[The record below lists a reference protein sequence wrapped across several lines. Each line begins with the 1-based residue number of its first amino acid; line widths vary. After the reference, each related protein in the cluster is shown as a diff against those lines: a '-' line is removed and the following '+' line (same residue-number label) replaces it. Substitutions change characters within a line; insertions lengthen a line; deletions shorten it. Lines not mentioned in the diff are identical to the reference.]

1 MADPII
7 AGLGVVALMGAAA
20 TISGAA
26 EDLESDVGSMSNPN
40 SQVQLAPQMGNLHR
54 IFNKAVSGEPVQ
66 MGTMAG
72 IAGSVAFVLIS
83 LNLPVIMALAGGAAF
98 AALVHA
104 TFATTSHLGRTVSV
118 SKFGQPLFLDVVTEH
133 LGPIAGHGFIV
144 TFTIIGVSY
153 LMTLPI
159 QGFAHP
165 FPLPM
170 LAVLWGITIGA
181 IGSSTGDIHYGGERE
196 YQQYPFGGGIPV
208 RIHGDITRKAE
219 LGARNSLDA
228 VNFCAKYGGPVTGF
242 CFGAIVFFSFWSTVV
257 GGIFGSV
264 TGTILPGNSDS
275 NTALAVGTTILF
287 IIIILIIIINNRM
300 EVFARN
306 KYGPYLK

>member
-1 MADPII
+1 MVVDPMI

-20 TISGAA
+20 TIAGAA

-66 MGTMAG
+66 MGTLAG
-72 IAGSVAFVLIS
+72 IAGSVFFVLFS
-83 LNLPVIMALAGGAAF
+83 TLHLPVVMAIAGGSTV
-98 AALVHA
+98 AALWHVA
-104 TFATTSHLGRTVSV
+104 FATTSHLGRTTSLAQ
-118 SKFGQPLFLDVVTEH
+118 FNQPLFMDVVVQH

-144 TFTIIGVSY
+144 TFSIVGISY

-159 QGFAHP
+159 VGFNHP
-165 FPLPM
+165 FAIPF

-208 RIHGDITRKAE
+208 AIHGDITRKAE
-219 LGARNSLDA
+219 LGARNSMD
-228 VNFCAKYGGPVTGF
+228 VVYFCAKYGGPVTGF
-242 CFGAIVFFSFWSTVV
+242 CFGLIVFLSFWSTVV
-257 GGIFGSV
+257 FGAVGGV
-264 TGTILPGNSDS
+264 L
-275 NTALAVGTTILF
+275 ALAVILLL
-287 IIIILIIIINNRM
+287 LIYLNNRV

-306 KYGPYLK
+306 KYGPYR

>member
-1 MADPII
+1 MDPMI

-20 TISGAA
+20 TIAGAA

-66 MGTMAG
+66 MGTWAG
-72 IAGSVAFVLIS
+72 IAGSVALVFIGA
-83 LNLPVIMALAGGAAF
+83 LNLPVIMSIAGGAAI

-104 TFATTSHLGRTVSV
+104 VFATTSHLGRIVSQ
-118 SKFGQPLFLDVVTEH
+118 SQFNQPLFLDVVTQH
-133 LGPIAGHGFIV
+133 LGPITGHGFIV
-144 TFTIIGVSY
+144 TFCIVGLSY

-165 FPLPM
+165 FALPF

-181 IGSSTGDIHYGGERE
+181 IGSSTGDVHYGGERE
-196 YQQYPFGGGIPV
+196 YQTYPFGGGIPV
-208 RIHGDITRKAE
+208 AIHGDITRKSE
-219 LGARNSLDA
+219 LGPRNSMD
-228 VNFCAKYGGPVTGF
+228 VVYFCAKFGGPVTGL
-242 CFGAIVFFSFWSTVV
+242 CFGLIVFLSFWSTVV
-257 GGIFGSV
+257 FGAAGGI
-264 TGTILPGNSDS
+264 
-275 NTALAVGTTILF
+275 LAIAV
-287 IIIILIIIINNRM
+287 IIILLIYINNRM

-306 KYGPYLK
+306 KYGPYKE

>member
-1 MADPII
+1 MVVDPMI

-20 TISGAA
+20 TIAGAA

-66 MGTMAG
+66 MGTLAG
-72 IAGSVAFVLIS
+72 IAGSVFFVLFS
-83 LNLPVIMALAGGAAF
+83 TLQLPVIMSIAGGAAVAALWHAAF
-98 AALVHA
+98 AA
-104 TFATTSHLGRTVSV
+104 TSHLGRTTSLAQ
-118 SKFGQPLFLDVVTEH
+118 FNQPLFLDVVVQH

-144 TFTIIGVSY
+144 TFGIVGLSY

-159 QGFAHP
+159 VGFAHP
-165 FPLPM
+165 FAVPF

-181 IGSSTGDIHYGGERE
+181 IGSSTGDVHYGAERE

-208 RIHGDITRKAE
+208 AIHGDITRMSE
-219 LGARNSLDA
+219 LGARNSMD
-228 VNFCAKYGGPVTGF
+228 VVYFCAKYGGPVTGF
-242 CFGAIVFFSFWSTVV
+242 CFGLIVFLSFWSTVV
-257 GGIFGSV
+257 FGAAGGI
-264 TGTILPGNSDS
+264 L
-275 NTALAVGTTILF
+275 ALAV
-287 IIIILIIIINNRM
+287 IILLLIYLNNRV

-306 KYGPYLK
+306 KYGPYRE